1 MAVNIVRGILKAM
14 RLIHQNDPISKYDA
28 TTRGVCKFKS
38 ALSAAA
44 KEVASQHEGKPMVV
58 AIDELDRCRPDYAI
72 RFIEA
77 IKHLFN
83 TENVVFVVAT
93 NMDQMTHTV
102 KAVYGQTFD
111 AEEYLNRFFDL
122 PIKLTHPDL
131 EDFISN
137 RTHDIVTHWIGME
150 EISPEE
156 GNFRRLPPSLQT
168 MPDEMRTARQLLI
181 GYCKGSGISLR
192 RIDKITNRIRLIL
205 DLLGYIHSTAVVTIT
220 IVSIIREGDPATY
233 ERILDGSVT
242 DQDIVRALNNTTGQ
256 LEALHWRHI
265 AEGTA
270 VGLAHVLPANNDRL
284 PPSNS
289 GQQEQIPLTAS
300 LRSTIEWSDANQ
312 AEKRRAVQILE
323 QAQKIVQLQEQSH
336 LPISEAIRSAELIVP
351 TQSRDFAATLTN
363 P

>member
-1 MAVNIVRGILKAM
+1 M
-14 RLIHQNDPISKYDA
+14 
-28 TTRGVCKFKS
+28 
-38 ALSAAA
+38 
-44 KEVASQHEGKPMVV
+44 
-58 AIDELDRCRPDYAI
+58 
-72 RFIEA
+72 
-77 IKHLFN
+77 
-83 TENVVFVVAT
+83 
-93 NMDQMTHTV
+93 
-102 KAVYGQTFD
+102 
-111 AEEYLNRFFDL
+111 
-122 PIKLTHPDL
+122 
-131 EDFISN
+131 
-137 RTHDIVTHWIGME
+137 
-150 EISPEE
+150 
-156 GNFRRLPPSLQT
+156 
-168 MPDEMRTARQLLI
+168 
-181 GYCKGSGISLR
+181 
-192 RIDKITNRIRLIL
+192 IL

-300 LRSTIEWSDANQ
+300 LRSTIESSDANQ